1 VGGSAVLAA
10 VADPAGSADP
20 DAEADQVEADD
31 PPAADTDPPLRSRGA
46 EPVWVIDGRPRYHL
60 AGCDFLSDRVAEPVP
75 LRQAFE
81 DGFTPCGWCDPDT
94 GLSTG

>member
-1 VGGSAVLAA
+1 MA
-10 VADPAGSADP
+10 
-20 DAEADQVEADD
+20 D

-60 AGCDFLSDRVAEPVP
+60 SGCDFLVDRVAEPVP

-81 DGFTPCGWCDPDT
+81 DGFTPCRLCDPDT
-94 GLSTG
+94 GLATG